1 MKIRLSKTTARETGE
16 EPAET
21 DDHRP
26 VLEELRGTDLRFRRR
41 RSDNRWGR
49 WEDGPSPQATRRGV
63 REHNY
68 GGIKGPTE
76 TVFRA
81 TVAALRIYDTKSVSG
96 TVTTPMPRLT
106 TMGTVEGGIETVFS
120 R

>member
-1 MKIRLSKTTARETGE
+1 VRSCRVRAVSSDACTDEDGDNDGNDLEIPEQGVSKCGVVVVPLTEYPFENGLDEDPVEKDDSEETGE

-49 WEDGPSPQATRRGV
+49 WEDGPSPQATRRG
-63 REHNY
+63 
-68 GGIKGPTE
+68 
-76 TVFRA
+76 
-81 TVAALRIYDTKSVSG
+81 
-96 TVTTPMPRLT
+96 
-106 TMGTVEGGIETVFS
+106 
-120 R
+120 